1 MKRVAS
7 LLSEVPPMQGAHATR
22 DGALFQ
28 PLSAGI
34 PPSKAGTTPG
44 TIIEVA
50 ESITAAGGT
59 GHSVVVILISW
70 SIVPPRW
77 APIHLHPPA
86 VLKQEPDD
94 LRAVMS
100 F

>member
-28 PLSAGI
+28 PLSARI

-50 ESITAAGGT
+50 ESITAAGDLAFCG
-59 GHSVVVILISW
+59 GHLDIL
-70 SIVPPRW
+70 VNRATVLGPDPF
-77 APIHLHPPA
+77 APPA

-94 LRAVMS
+94 LRAFMS